1 MFLLVAVVVA
11 APQYEKAEVSGP
23 RINRD
28 QWAALNP
35 YGYGSGGVPDDIQ
48 RQWESFLVCNENK
61 FIMLSNLSLKT

>member
-1 MFLLVAVVVA
+1 MCLLVAVVVA
-11 APQYEKAEVSGP
+11 APQSENYGAKSP
-23 RINRD
+23 RISRD

-61 FIMLSNLSLKT
+61 FIMLSNLSLKM